1 MLEIEKIDKYLLLND
16 DCFSALKNIPDNSV
30 DLILTDPPYNI
41 AKYSTGNL
49 KFEWRSDINNDLA
62 KWDLIELKPSDLIS
76 EFKRIL
82 SPKGNI
88 FIFCSYNIIGEY
100 HKVFDP
106 EFDTFQFMV
115 WHKTNPVPNFRKSS
129 FLNSCEL
136 IVGCWNKG
144 HTWNFTNQRDMHNF
158 VESGICMGAERVK
171 GKDGKYLHPTQKPIS
186 ILEKIIKIASNEN
199 DVVLDCFAG
208 SGTALAAAF
217 ELDRRWIGI
226 DNSMESYKAIYK
238 RFTQGLDTYGDYVDH
253 PSVKQLCFDLG
264 TIEKCPFDIYTCKSY
279 INLLNDKNTDVDSK
293 DEAERLE
300 VHPV

>member
-1 MLEIEKIDKYLLLND
+1 MIDINKIDKYLLVNG
-16 DCFSALKNIPDNSV
+16 DCFDVFKEIPDNSI

-49 KFEWRSDINNDLA
+49 KFDWRSDINNDLA
-62 KWDLIELKPSDLIS
+62 EWDLKELHPQDLLD

-82 SPKGNI
+82 KPTGNI

-144 HTWNFTNQRDMHNF
+144 HTWNFTNQKEMHNF
-158 VESGICMGAERVK
+158 IESGICMGRERLK
-171 GKDGKYLHPTQKPIS
+171 DADGKNLHPTQKPIS
-186 ILEKIIKIASNEN
+186 VLNKIVTIASNEN
-199 DVVLDCFAG
+199 DIVLDCFNGVG
-208 SGTALAAAF
+208 STGVAALKNN
-217 ELDRRWIGI
+217 RRYIGI
-226 DNSMESYKAIYK
+226 EIDK
-238 RFTQGLDTYGDYVDH
+238 TYMDAT
-253 PSVKQLCFDLG
+253 K
-264 TIEKCPFDIYTCKSY
+264 
-279 INLLNDKNTDVDSK
+279 
-293 DEAERLE
+293 ERLFNLE
-300 VHPV
+300 ANI